1 MNLCGHGYFDMPAY
15 AKYNQVPA
23 RSDSDAGPG
32 QGEPGPARRRRSLS
46 LHAQAGPPTGDSGLS
61 RRLTRKLTRRLTRI
75 EGDSEADPGA
85 GLGRAIWWTTT
96 TSRRTSP
103 WPSPPSPT
111 SPPND
116 PAPPRPRRRAPARPP
131 DSVWRHCHSPAART
145 RKPGRGPGAAGW
157 PTRAQNRGG
166 SAGLRKEER
175 MSVRGGKNVGA
186 DALCR
191 AACSTPPPSPSHP
204 FQFTRPRPRVI
215 KGMWGW
221 GREWRV
227 AGPRLSDEP
236 YQDLRPAAAADSESS
251 AWPVTLPPRRRL
263 SASDVCSPRRVR
275 HGRED
280 RMILRLR
287 AASVGTL

>member
-1 MNLCGHGYFDMPAY
+1 MILMNLCGHGYFDMPAY

-32 QGEPGPARRRRSLS
+32 QGELGPARRRRSLS
-46 LHAQAGPPTGDSGLS
+46 LHVHAQAGPPTVDSGLS

-85 GLGRAIWWTTT
+85 GLGRARWWTTT

-103 WPSPPSPT
+103 WPSPPSPP

-116 PAPPRPRRRAPARPP
+116 PAPPRPRRRAAPPPAGFCFAALPLAGSP
-131 DSVWRHCHSPAART
+131 DAKTRLRAGCGRLADPGPEPWRQCGPAKRRENERAR
-145 RKPGRGPGAAGW
+145 W
-157 PTRAQNRGG
+157 
-166 SAGLRKEER
+166 
-175 MSVRGGKNVGA
+175 KNVGA

-251 AWPVTLPPRRRL
+251 AWPVTLPPQHRL
-263 SASDVCSPRRVR
+263 SATCVR
-275 HGRED
+275 LAG
-280 RMILRLR
+280 
-287 AASVGTL
+287 